1 MEGEGGGGA
10 NRTSASRGTNG
21 VFEEV
26 LGGWGVVGWDIS
38 PGRGGLELVLS
49 VQHTSF
55 PVAPVGRMFSWVS

>member
-1 MEGEGGGGA
+1 MEGGG

-21 VFEEV
+21 VFGGV
-26 LGGWGVVGWDIS
+26 LGRWGVVGWGWDIS